1 MAIQRQGFPQDA
13 IFREIERTELTLS
26 IQALRLQPFIFI
38 LFCAVLT
45 IGMPR
50 WFGRNNRLNTFWY
63 WVLVVAVALKVFVR
77 EYERRLL
84 QAFDDRW

>member
-1 MAIQRQGFPQDA
+1 MTI
-13 IFREIERTELTLS
+13 RT
-26 IQALRLQPFIFI
+26 LRLQPFIFV

-45 IGMPR
+45 IGMQR
-50 WFGRNNRLNTFWY
+50 WFDRNNRLNTFWY
-63 WVLVVAVALKVFVR
+63 WALVVAVALATFVK

>member
-1 MAIQRQGFPQDA
+1 MAIQRRGFPEDA
-13 IFREIERTELTLS
+13 AFREIERAELTMI
-26 IQALRLQPFIFI
+26 IQTLGLQPFIFV

-45 IGMPR
+45 IGMQW
-50 WFGRNNRLNTFWY
+50 WFDRNNCLNTFWY
-63 WVLVVAVALKVFVR
+63 WALVVAVALATFVK

>member
-1 MAIQRQGFPQDA
+1 MAIRRRGFPEDA
-13 IFREIERTELTLS
+13 IFREIERTELTMT
-26 IQALRLQPFIFI
+26 IRTLRFQPFIFI

-45 IGMPR
+45 IGMQR
-50 WFGRNNRLNTFWY
+50 WFDRNNRLKTFWY
-63 WVLVVAVALKVFVR
+63 WALAVAVALAVFVK

>member
-1 MAIQRQGFPQDA
+1 MAIRRRGFPKDA
-13 IFREIERTELTLS
+13 AFREIERAELTMT
-26 IQALRLQPFIFI
+26 IQTLRLQPFIFV

-45 IGMPR
+45 IGMQR
-50 WFGRNNRLNTFWY
+50 WFDRNNRLNTFWY
-63 WVLVVAVALKVFVR
+63 WALVVAVALATFVR